1 MAKYN
6 AVSIGGVPREFPVQ
20 KLVGAESVLARFHWE
35 HVTSEA
41 YSPLEL
47 GELVSKRSFTATG
60 GVNHLAARKKT
71 TRLEFDGESLQ
82 TSEDS
87 TWEPRSLL
95 WSVVDGLDAI
105 RWCHILFEVGEEHQI
120 NRFFEEMIRRARQ
133 HPDKVEIFRDYYAA
147 VSWSICMAMRVNKT
161 YKEASDAILGDVT
174 MWNEYMAREPKDG
187 KRRKRPEL
195 TSHSKEHDWPG
206 RYSSTKGQVQKGKGK
221 GKKGGKGR
229 DWPGSA
235 WRQWQPSSSWQRSS
249 WQKQPRWTKD
259 EARADE

>member
-1 MAKYN
+1 M
-6 AVSIGGVPREFPVQ
+6 VSLFRLPRTPPGNLGRCGQWWMDWMPFA
-20 KLVGAESVLARFHWE
+20 GA
-35 HVTSEA
+35 TS
-41 YSPLEL
+41 
-47 GELVSKRSFTATG
+47 
-60 GVNHLAARKKT
+60 
-71 TRLEFDGESLQ
+71 
-82 TSEDS
+82 
-87 TWEPRSLL
+87 
-95 WSVVDGLDAI
+95 
-105 RWCHILFEVGEEHQI
+105 VGEEHQI

-195 TSHSKEHDWPG
+195 TSHSEEHDWPG

-229 DWPGSA
+229 DWHGSA